1 MKILSRLLLS
11 VFAVI
16 LISASVIPDAE
27 ARRLGGG
34 SSFGMQRNV
43 APSQSVAPRP
53 VAPPPV
59 TPAGVPPSPSRS
71 PMWGML
77 GGLALGAG
85 LGALLGGSGFGGGGM
100 GGIFMLLLLVGGV
113 VLLFRMLGRKTLVPQ
128 PAGASPQPVFY
139 SATPAATSSPV
150 AMPAATGVPADF
162 DVDGFLRQAK
172 LHFVRLQAAN
182 DAGNMEDIKTFST
195 PEFYAEI
202 EMQYIERGKT
212 KQQTDIVQLDARLLD
227 LASEDKRH
235 IASVHFS
242 GLLREAPDSAPVEF
256 AEIWH
261 LIKPVDDSSGW
272 VAAGIQQL

>member
-1 MKILSRLLLS
+1 MKIFSRFLLS

-16 LISASVIPDAE
+16 LVSGSLVNDAE

-34 SSFGMQRNV
+34 GSFGMRRNV
-43 APSQSVAPRP
+43 SPSQSVAPRP
-53 VAPPPV
+53 AAPPP
-59 TPAGVPPSPSRS
+59 TAPAGAPPSRS

-100 GGIFMLLLLVGGV
+100 GGILMMLLLVGGV
-113 VLLFRMLGRKTLVPQ
+113 VMAVRLLARRTVVPQ
-128 PAGASPQPVFY
+128 PATASPQAVFY
-139 SATPAATSSPV
+139 SGSPALTGAASPA
-150 AMPAATGVPADF
+150 AMPAVAGVPADF

-202 EMQYIERGKT
+202 EMQYIERGRT

-227 LASEDKRH
+227 LVTEEKRH
-235 IASVHFS
+235 VASVHFA
-242 GLLREAPDSAPVEF
+242 GLLRETADASPVEF

-261 LIKPVDDSSGW
+261 LVKPVDGSSGW

>member
-1 MKILSRLLLS
+1 
-11 VFAVI
+11 
-16 LISASVIPDAE
+16 
-27 ARRLGGG
+27 
-34 SSFGMQRNV
+34 
-43 APSQSVAPRP
+43 
-53 VAPPPV
+53 
-59 TPAGVPPSPSRS
+59 
-71 PMWGML
+71 MWGML

-100 GGIFMLLLLVGGV
+100 GGIFTMLLLVGGV
-113 VLLFRMLGRKTLVPQ
+113 VLVVRLLAKKNAMPQ
-128 PAGASPQPVFY
+128 PAAASPQAVFY
-139 SATPAATSSPV
+139 TATPEIAGTTAAEAIPV
-150 AMPAATGVPADF
+150 ATGVPANF

-212 KQQTDIVQLDARLLD
+212 KQQTDILQLDARLLE
-227 LASEDKRH
+227 LVTEEKRH
-235 IASVHFS
+235 VASVHFS
-242 GLLREAPDSAPVEF
+242 GLLRETADAAPVGF

-261 LIKPVDDSSGW
+261 LIKPVDGSSGW

>member
-1 MKILSRLLLS
+1 
-11 VFAVI
+11 
-16 LISASVIPDAE
+16 
-27 ARRLGGG
+27 
-34 SSFGMQRNV
+34 
-43 APSQSVAPRP
+43 
-53 VAPPPV
+53 
-59 TPAGVPPSPSRS
+59 
-71 PMWGML
+71 MWGML

-100 GGIFMLLLLVGGV
+100 GGIFMILLLVGGAV
-113 VLLFRMLGRKTLVPQ
+113 MLVRMFGRKTVTQ
-128 PAGASPQPVFY
+128 PASAAPQAVFY
-139 SATPAATSSPV
+139 SATPAATSSSV
-150 AMPAATGVPADF
+150 AMPTATCVPADF

-235 IASVHFS
+235 VASVHFS
-242 GLLREAPDSAPVEF
+242 GLLRETADSSPVEF

-261 LIKPVDDSSGW
+261 LIKPVDGSSGW